1 MRAQGVVHLCD
12 LCRAS
17 KLKAQLTRW
26 PTPGGGNL
34 YVDALRGPR
43 LGALRGRRSTHE
55 PLVLIL
61 VEDALSLRFEQ
72 LHAARDHIYNH
83 GLLLSR
89 GAYEHCLEGHHGVGA
104 RSRRGPQ
111 RAGARAPRG
120 ACPLAPQRPRAARE
134 ACGARSRAPHRCPCP
149 ATAPDLVTTHI
160 QPLFPPPSPF
170 PCSLPCRVLGGWPG
184 WPAAARARAPAPL
197 RGGAFHPG
205 PSERGRAPSRAPR
218 ASVER
223 HAHCPNLFGQFA
235 PNTVYRPLKS
245 TPNIQPKLIAPAE
258 GARASF
264 GSPGSA
270 CVCACRPG
278 GRTCALIQIASQVH
292 RGAAAPVR
300 NAGAFGGF
308 PEGEEG
314 RVDARAR
321 AAPQRARGRV
331 RVCADPRG
339 AGRAGATPWRLPP
352 AHLPPCR
359 HLEARPSEGSARRDG
374 GGRRGAARGA
384 APPV

>member
-43 LGALRGRRSTHE
+43 LGALRGRRPTHE

-149 ATAPDLVTTHI
+149 ATAPDLGATHI
-160 QPLFPPPSPF
+160 SPSFPHLPPPPAPSRAA
-170 PCSLPCRVLGGWPG
+170 SWVGGRGGLPQ
-184 WPAAARARAPAPL
+184 RARAPPHPPGEGRFTPGHPNGAVPL
-197 RGGAFHPG
+197 R
-205 PSERGRAPSRAPR
+205 
-218 ASVER
+218 
-223 HAHCPNLFGQFA
+223 
-235 PNTVYRPLKS
+235 
-245 TPNIQPKLIAPAE
+245 
-258 GARASF
+258 
-264 GSPGSA
+264 
-270 CVCACRPG
+270 
-278 GRTCALIQIASQVH
+278 
-292 RGAAAPVR
+292 VR
-300 NAGAFGGF
+300 
-308 PEGEEG
+308 
-314 RVDARAR
+314 RAR
-321 AAPQRARGRV
+321 
-331 RVCADPRG
+331 VC
-339 AGRAGATPWRLPP
+339 
-352 AHLPPCR
+352 
-359 HLEARPSEGSARRDG
+359 
-374 GGRRGAARGA
+374 
-384 APPV
+384 